1 LLFCCSIPPTKV
13 NNRVLF
19 KCSFYYHGSCVH
31 AITTHI
37 LSTKCHATCNRD
49 DMMCFVARKLRK
61 KTAVVMCCVLLSCIS
76 ILFDNSLATA
86 VDLYHLTRL
95 ILSLTR
101 GMNLFS
107 CLFLLSFPSVL
118 LLTCMR
124 HKMWSISCRTCYSSM
139 KIRKNVY
146 LLPFKHPSFLI
157 MNGNETKR
165 LLDPVIDW
173 FLLTRMFHKL
183 FKSLSFSLVSSSIS

>member
-1 LLFCCSIPPTKV
+1 MLLLHIFCQQNV
-13 NNRVLF
+13 MQ
-19 KCSFYYHGSCVH
+19 H
-31 AITTHI
+31 AIAMTWCV
-37 LSTKCHATCNRD
+37 LLQENWE
-49 DMMCFVARKLRK
+49 K

-183 FKSLSFSLVSSSIS
+183 FKSLSFSLVSSSISWKSIAFSRSFCFQTFINS

>member
-1 LLFCCSIPPTKV
+1 MILLHIFCQQNV
-13 NNRVLF
+13 MQ
-19 KCSFYYHGSCVH
+19 H
-31 AITTHI
+31 AIAMTWCV
-37 LSTKCHATCNRD
+37 L
-49 DMMCFVARKLRK
+49 LRK
-61 KTAVVMCCVLLSCIS
+61 KDSCRHVLCTLSCIS
-76 ILFDNSLATA
+76 ILFDNSMATA

-95 ILSLTR
+95 IQSLTR

-139 KIRKNVY
+139 KIRKKVY

-173 FLLTRMFHKL
+173 FFIDKD
-183 FKSLSFSLVSSSIS
+183 VW